1 MQKQDQDDIE
11 VVKEQLRK
19 ELKTHPNTPT
29 FNNGEDGKSD
39 HTFTKEFMKK
49 LTYICNKYQLI
60 ASSLI
65 KNQSQQRRYTAL
77 EAKNDKAYEKAFKEK
92 DGRSLKLATEI
103 EDTVFDYFGII

>member
-1 MQKQDQDDIE
+1 M
-11 VVKEQLRK
+11 
-19 ELKTHPNTPT
+19 KT
-29 FNNGEDGKSD
+29 
-39 HTFTKEFMKK
+39 

-77 EAKNDKAYEKAFKEK
+77 EAKNDQAYAKAFKEK

-103 EDTVFDYFGII
+103 EDTVFDYFGIIQLQWEASNRKLKDDPVYMAEKAQM